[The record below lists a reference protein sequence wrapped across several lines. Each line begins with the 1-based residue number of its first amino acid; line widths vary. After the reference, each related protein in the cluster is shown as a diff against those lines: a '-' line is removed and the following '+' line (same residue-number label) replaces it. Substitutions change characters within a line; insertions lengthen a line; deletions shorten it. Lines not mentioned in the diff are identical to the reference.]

1 MKLRNGKRIYH
12 VKTALTFKEGK
23 IVEKVATDTGGS
35 LSSAIHEMI
44 LRDRKFNSYNKEKV
58 AA

>member
-35 LSSAIHEMI
+35 LSGAVREMI
-44 LRDRKFNSYNKEKV
+44 LRDRKFKEFNEKV
-58 AA
+58 VA